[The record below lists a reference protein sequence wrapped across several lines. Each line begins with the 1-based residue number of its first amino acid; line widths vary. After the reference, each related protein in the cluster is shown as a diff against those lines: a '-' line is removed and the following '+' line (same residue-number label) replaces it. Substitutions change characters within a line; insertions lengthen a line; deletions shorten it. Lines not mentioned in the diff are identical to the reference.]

1 MSKAS
6 AATKASAAA
15 LMSKDLMKPAQLKA
29 TTLLLWDQAIRGARG
44 RGKKRHPRF
53 RR

>member
-15 LMSKDLMKPAQLKA
+15 LMGRELMTPTQLKA
-29 TTLLLWDQAIRGARG
+29 TTLLLWDQAIRAAGTGKRANSAR
-44 RGKKRHPRF
+44 
-53 RR
+53 